1 VKNPRSFIS
10 MNGRDFLFV
19 SGKSYISSMKR
30 LFLIAFALI
39 LLVSAKAQ
47 TTISG
52 SFVHGGITRTYSFY
66 VPAAYSPG
74 NPVPLVFNL
83 HGLGTDGA
91 YQAQYRDFRPIA
103 DTANFIVVHPDGS
116 TMFGQHFWNYGS
128 VLGSTVDD
136 VGFLEAL
143 IDTISAAYSINSSRI
158 YCAGMS
164 NGSFMAYYLACQ
176 SNRFAAIGTV
186 TGSMSVDMYDEC
198 VPEHPIPVLHIHG
211 TDDTTNPYAGTSTMK
226 GIDETNLFWVNRN
239 NCNSTPNT
247 IPIPD
252 VNTSDDATAVKY
264 LYTGGINGHTVELFK
279 VTGGGHT
286 WPGSPVSGSS
296 GNTCMD
302 FDACKEIWRFFSQ
315 YESTASLAE
324 YQEVTVSFWPN
335 PAEDAIT
342 IQTSNNRPI
351 KEITVR
357 DIRGRLVEKK
367 AGENIQDLDI
377 HHLKV
382 GTYILKI
389 SGIGFSISKK
399 LVLSNQ

>member
-1 VKNPRSFIS
+1 MRLLAVFIFVLIE
-10 MNGRDFLFV
+10 FL
-19 SGKSYISSMKR
+19 
-30 LFLIAFALI
+30 
-39 LLVSAKAQ
+39 SAKAQ

-52 SFVHGGITRTYSFY
+52 SFVYGGITRTYSFY
-66 VPAAYSPG
+66 VPALYVAGS
-74 NPVPLVFNL
+74 PVPLVFNL

-143 IDTISAAYSINSSRI
+143 IDTISADYSINPSRI

-176 SNRFAAIGTV
+176 SSRFAAIGTV

-198 VPEHPIPVLHIHG
+198 VPAHPIPVLHIHG
-211 TDDTTNPYAGTSTMK
+211 TDDNTNPYAGTSTMK
-226 GIDETNLFWVNRN
+226 GIDETNAFWAAQN
-239 NCNSTPNT
+239 NCSPVPDV
-247 IPIPD
+247 IAIPD
-252 VNTSDDATAVKY
+252 LNITDNASATRY
-264 LYTGGINGHTVELFK
+264 LYAGGTNGNTVELFK

-302 FDACKEIWRFFSQ
+302 FDASKEIWRFFSQ
-315 YESTASLAE
+315 YGATASLVD
-324 YQEVTVSFWPN
+324 YQESTVSFWPN
-335 PAEDAIT
+335 PAADEIH
-342 IQTSNNRPI
+342 IQTTNKLPVR
-351 KEITVR
+351 EINVL
-357 DIRGRLVEKK
+357 DLRGRVVEKK
-367 AGENIQDLDI
+367 TGENIQLLQTN
-377 HHLKV
+377 HLQA
-382 GTYILKI
+382 GTYILDV
-389 SGIGFSISKK
+389 SGDGFRFSKK
-399 LVLSNQ
+399 LVLQNN

>member
-1 VKNPRSFIS
+1 
-10 MNGRDFLFV
+10 
-19 SGKSYISSMKR
+19 MKR

-39 LLVSAKAQ
+39 KLLSAEAQ

-52 SFVHGGITRTYSFY
+52 SFVHGGITRTYSYY

-143 IDTISAAYSINSSRI
+143 IDTISVAYSINSSRI

-164 NGSFMAYYLACQ
+164 NGSFMAYYLTCQ

-186 TGSMSVDMYDEC
+186 TGSMSVNMYDEC
-198 VPEHPIPVLHIHG
+198 LPANPIPVLHIHG
-211 TDDTTNPYAGTSTMK
+211 TDDNTNPYAGTSTMK
-226 GIDETNLFWVNRN
+226 GIDETNAFWVNLN
-239 NCNSTPNT
+239 ACNPTPT
-247 IPIPD
+247 VIAIPD
-252 VNTSDDATAVKY
+252 INTSDNATATRYVY
-264 LYTGGINGHTVELFK
+264 SGGTNGHTVELFK

-302 FDACKEIWRFFSQ
+302 FDASKEIWRFFSE
-315 YESTASLAE
+315 YETTASLDG
-324 YQEVTVSFWPN
+324 YQEEAVSFWPN
-335 PAEDAIT
+335 PAENAIT
-342 IQTSNNRPI
+342 FHTSNNRPI
-351 KEITVR
+351 TEITIR
-357 DIRGRLVEKK
+357 DIRGRFVEKK
-367 AGENIQDLDI
+367 TGEHIQIMNTENLRA
-377 HHLKV
+377 
-382 GTYILKI
+382 GTYILTI
-389 SGIGFSISKK
+389 SGKNFSIRKR
-399 LVLSNQ
+399 LVVSNN